1 MWSLAVE
8 NEPKRT
14 RKAKIVDAMKKGEN
28 NPYVVLSI
36 AKIFWKEKKYEKA
49 RKWLNLILF
58 KDGKIFGI
66 GCKYRRYLGL
76 LLEIHFD
83 TGRIN
88 SS

>member
-1 MWSLAVE
+1 LAVE

-49 RKWLNLILF
+49 RKWMERSLALDANIGDTWAYYWKFILTQE
-58 KDGKIFGI
+58 G
-66 GCKYRRYLGL
+66 
-76 LLEIHFD
+76 
-83 TGRIN
+83 
-88 SS
+88 

>member
-1 MWSLAVE
+1 MAVE

-49 RKWLNLILF
+49 RKW
-58 KDGKIFGI
+58 
-66 GCKYRRYLGL
+66 
-76 LLEIHFD
+76 
-83 TGRIN
+83 
-88 SS
+88 